1 MKANKSRSSSRV
13 DPPKPLPVP
22 ADPEPAAPVV
32 GPGEL
37 SRLAIPIRADGSVA
51 VDRMRETTK
60 KQLADLVK
68 DPALA
73 RALGV
78 ASDASTSALPPALIR
93 PMVHT
98 LSQLHTIIVAR
109 VTAAPAN
116 IVLRIAPYTDDEQAM
131 IGPALQAVLD
141 KYAGSFFGAWGDEI
155 GLALLLVTVTQSK
168 IQLVQEEV
176 RRQPARVYPMPA
188 TDAPQPAV
196 TDAEP
201 IGPSSEPHA

>member
-1 MKANKSRSSSRV
+1 MKPNKSRSSSRV
-13 DPPKPLPVP
+13 EPK
-22 ADPEPAAPVV
+22 PEPAAREAEPAASA
-32 GPGEL
+32 PPEL
-37 SRLAIPIRADGSVA
+37 SRLAIPIRADGTVA
-51 VDRMRETTK
+51 VDRMRDATK

-78 ASDASTSALPPALIR
+78 ASDATAPGLPPALMR
-93 PMVHT
+93 PLVHT

-116 IVLRIAPYTDDEQAM
+116 IVLRIAPYTPEEHAM
-131 IGPALQAVLD
+131 IEPALQAVLD

-176 RRQPARVYPMPA
+176 RRQPARVYPMNVEPSA
-188 TDAPQPAV
+188 PAV

-201 IGPSSEPHA
+201 IGPSEPHA